1 MRIVFILLII
11 AATHVRSSGQVLIS
25 LLLGDKLNTGQIEF
39 GLDGGL
45 SLSNLHGL
53 NPSGTKSGFNLGFYF
68 DFRLKNPSWLFHTGV
83 MVKST
88 MGAEDIQV
96 YSLNNPDLDN
106 AFSGGSVI
114 RKLGYFNVPAMM
126 KYKFKNNF
134 FVEAGPMF
142 SVMNKATSD
151 EFVASIEKKDD
162 LTYKLKI
169 KDRYHPLDAG
179 LIAGIGYRLLKGNGM
194 NLAIRYYY
202 GLVDI
207 TIDDT
212 TPGQFNRSLYVA
224 IGIPIGVSK
233 KSDETTE

>member
-11 AATHVRSSGQVLIS
+11 SAAYVRSEGQVLIS

-53 NPSGTKSGFNLGFYF
+53 DPSGTKSGFNLGFYF

-88 MGAEDIQV
+88 MGAEDIAV
-96 YSLNNPDLDN
+96 YALNNPDLDN
-106 AFSGGSVI
+106 AFAGGSVV

-142 SVMNKATSD
+142 S
-151 EFVASIEKKDD
+151 
-162 LTYKLKI
+162 
-169 KDRYHPLDAG
+169 
-179 LIAGIGYRLLKGNGM
+179 
-194 NLAIRYYY
+194 
-202 GLVDI
+202 
-207 TIDDT
+207 
-212 TPGQFNRSLYVA
+212 
-224 IGIPIGVSK
+224 
-233 KSDETTE
+233 

>member
-1 MRIVFILLII
+1 MRILFILLFII
-11 AATHVRSSGQVLIS
+11 VVHSKSSGQVLIS

-53 NPSGTKSGFNLGFYF
+53 DPSGTKSGFNLGFYF

-106 AFSGGSVI
+106 AFAGGSVI

-142 SVMNKATSD
+142 SVINNVTSD
-151 EFVASIEKKDD
+151 EFVATIEKKDD
-162 LTYKLKI
+162 LTYKLKT

-179 LIAGIGYRLLKGNGM
+179 VIGGIGYRLMKGNGM
-194 NLAIRYYY
+194 NLAVRYYY
-202 GLVDI
+202 GFVDI

-212 TPGQFNRSLYVA
+212 TPESNESLLVFCHWH
-224 IGIPIGVSK
+224 
-233 KSDETTE
+233 SDRCR

>member
-11 AATHVRSSGQVLIS
+11 AATHVRSHGQVLIS

-96 YSLNNPDLDN
+96 YSLDNPDLDN
-106 AFSGGSVI
+106 AFSGGSVV

-134 FVEAGPMF
+134 FVEAGPMI
-142 SVMNKATSD
+142 SLMNNSTSD
-151 EFVASIEKKDD
+151 EFVATIEKKDD
-162 LTYKLKI
+162 LTYKLKN

-179 LIAGIGYRLLKGNGM
+179 VIGGIGYRLMKGNGM
-194 NLAIRYYY
+194 NLAVRYYY
-202 GLVDI
+202 GFVDI
-207 TIDDT
+207 TVDDT
-212 TPGQFNRSLYVA
+212 TPSQTNRSLYFA
-224 IGIPIGVSK
+224 IGIPIGAGK
-233 KSDETTE
+233 KADVAKN

>member
-1 MRIVFILLII
+1 MRILFILLLII
-11 AATHVRSSGQVLIS
+11 VVHSKSSGQVLIS

-53 NPSGTKSGFNLGFYF
+53 EPSGTKSGFNLGFYF

-88 MGAEDIQV
+88 MGAEDIAV

-106 AFSGGSVI
+106 AFSGGSVV

-142 SVMNKATSD
+142 SVINNGTSD
-151 EFVASIEKKDD
+151 EFVATIEKKDD
-162 LTYKLKI
+162 LTYKI
-169 KDRYHPLDAG
+169 KTKGRYHPLDAG
-179 LIAGIGYRLLKGNGM
+179 VMAGIGYRLMKGNGM
-194 NLAIRYYY
+194 NLAVRYYF
-202 GLVDI
+202 GFVDI

-212 TPGQFNRSLYVA
+212 TPNQTNRSLYFAV
-224 IGIPIGVSK
+224 GIPIGAGK
-233 KSDETTE
+233 KADAQK